1 MSFISYAQN
10 FEDVVLNRAL
20 QDVEAGFYIDV
31 GANDPIED
39 SVTKAFYDKGWSG
52 VNIEPE
58 YEFFQKLKDARPNDI
73 NLNLAVSYSQKSIQL
88 FVSKIRGWSTTIS
101 STFQDTSRDSFF
113 GESITVE
120 AKSLDEICS
129 QNGVKEIHFLKIDV
143 EGAEKDVLQSFSFS
157 IKPWIVVVEATL
169 PNSNIDASS
178 SWEYIL
184 TSNNYTFVYFDGINK
199 FYLSDEKQE
208 LKKHFAYPPNVLDD
222 FIIYPFYE
230 SMQQN
235 DILEKEVNQLK
246 DQAEELTN
254 KLADVTDA
262 LFKSKEKLLF
272 MQADLNMVLHSR
284 SWKITRPLR
293 NITQALKALLGK
305 KSNLAKQTDDSA
317 LSQEAKD
324 IYKNLTK

>member
-31 GANDPIED
+31 GANDPVED
-39 SVTKAFYDKGWSG
+39 SVTKAFYDKGFVG
-52 VNIEPE
+52 INIEPE

-73 NLNLAVSYSQKSIQL
+73 NLNLAVSSTQKSIQ
-88 FVSKIRGWSTTIS
+88 FYVSKIRGWSTTDKNI
-101 STFQDTSRDSFF
+101 TQDTNRDYLLL
-113 GESITVE
+113 ETRTVE
-120 AKSLDEICS
+120 AKSLDEICA

-143 EGAEKDVLQSFSFS
+143 EGAEKDVLQSFSFT

-169 PNSNIDASS
+169 PNSNIDASL

-184 TSNNYTFVYFDGINK
+184 TSNKYTFVYFDGINK

-208 LKKHFAYPPNVLDD
+208 LKSYFAYPPNVLDD

-254 KLADVTDA
+254 KLSHTTDE
-262 LFKSKEKLLF
+262 LSKSKEQLLF

-284 SWKITRPLR
+284 SWKITKPLR
-293 NITQALKALLGK
+293 QITQAIKALLGK
-305 KSNLAKQTDDSA
+305 KSHLAKQTDDSA

>member
-10 FEDVVLNRAL
+10 FEDIILNRAL
-20 QDVEAGFYIDV
+20 QDVQNGFYVDV
-31 GANDPIED
+31 GANDPVED
-39 SVTKAFYDKGWSG
+39 SVTKAFYDKGWRG

-58 YEFFQKLKDARPNDI
+58 YEFFKKLKDARPNDI

-113 GESITVE
+113 GESITVK
-120 AKSLDEICS
+120 AKTLDEICELY
-129 QNGVKEIHFLKIDV
+129 NIKEIHFLKIDV

-169 PNSNIDASS
+169 PNSNIDSSS
-178 SWEYIL
+178 SWDYIL
-184 TSNNYTFVYFDGINK
+184 SENNYDFVYFDGINK
-199 FYLSDEKQE
+199 FYLSHEKQE

-230 SMQQN
+230 SMQENEMLHKKVHSQ
-235 DILEKEVNQLK
+235 LQELSQTNQQLSRIS
-246 DQAEELTN
+246 QELSQ
-254 KLADVTDA
+254 
-262 LFKSKEKLLF
+262 KSQELSHYKAQF
-272 MQADLNMVLHSR
+272 NMVANSR
-284 SWKITRPLR
+284 SWKITKPLR
-293 NITQALKALLGK
+293 DITQAIKALLGK
-305 KSNLAKQTDDSA
+305 KSHLAKQADDSV

-324 IYKNLTK
+324 IFKKLNS

>member
-20 QDVEAGFYIDV
+20 QDVEVGFYIDV
-31 GANDPIED
+31 GANDPIQD
-39 SVTKAFYDKGWSG
+39 SVTKAFYDKNWHGI
-52 VNIEPE
+52 NIEPE
-58 YEFFQKLKDARPNDI
+58 EEFFHKLQLDRPNDI
-73 NLNLAVSYSQKSIQL
+73 NLNLAVSSTQKSIQ
-88 FVSKIRGWSTTIS
+88 FYVSKIRGWSTTDKNI
-101 STFQDTSRDSFF
+101 TQDTNRDYLLL
-113 GESITVE
+113 ETRTVE
-120 AKSLDEICS
+120 AKSLDEICA
-129 QNGVKEIHFLKIDV
+129 QNSVKEIHFLKIDV

-157 IKPWIVVVEATL
+157 IKPWIVVIEATL
-169 PNSNIDASS
+169 PNSNIDTSS

-199 FYLSDEKQE
+199 FYLWDEKQE

-230 SMQQN
+230 TMQQN

-246 DQAEELTN
+246 DQVEELRDI
-254 KLADVTDA
+254 LADATDT
-262 LFKSKEKLLF
+262 LFKTKEQL
-272 MQADLNMVLHSR
+272 QAELNMVLHSR
-284 SWKITRPLR
+284 SWKITKPLR
-293 NITQALKALLGK
+293 QITQALKALLGQK
-305 KSNLAKQTDDSA
+305 PHLAKQTDDST

>member
-31 GANDPIED
+31 GANDPVED
-39 SVTKAFYDKGWSG
+39 SVTKAFYDKGFVG
-52 VNIEPE
+52 INIEPE

-120 AKSLDEICS
+120 AKSLDEICA
-129 QNGVKEIHFLKIDV
+129 QNSVKEIHFLKIDV
-143 EGAEKDVLQSFSFS
+143 EGAEKDVLQSFSFT

-184 TSNNYTFVYFDGINK
+184 TNNNYTFVYFDGINK

-208 LKKHFAYPPNVLDD
+208 LKPYFAYPPNVLDD

-230 SMQQN
+230 SMQENEMLHKKVHSQ
-235 DILEKEVNQLK
+235 LQELSQTNQ
-246 DQAEELTN
+246 ELSHY
-254 KLADVTDA
+254 KAQ
-262 LFKSKEKLLF
+262 F
-272 MQADLNMVLHSR
+272 NMVVNSR
-284 SWKITRPLR
+284 SWKITKPLR
-293 NITQALKALLGK
+293 QITQAIKALLGK
-305 KSNLAKQTDDSA
+305 KSHLAKQTDDSA

-324 IYKNLTK
+324 IYNNLIK

>member
-31 GANDPIED
+31 GANDPVED
-39 SVTKAFYDKGWSG
+39 SVTKAFYDKGFVG
-52 VNIEPE
+52 INIEPE
-58 YEFFQKLKDARPNDI
+58 YEFFQKLKDARPNDT
-73 NLNLAVSYSQKSIQL
+73 NLNLAVSSTQKSIQ
-88 FVSKIRGWSTTIS
+88 FYVSKIRGWSTTDKNI
-101 STFQDTSRDSFF
+101 TQDTNRDYLLL
-113 GESITVE
+113 ETRTVE

-143 EGAEKDVLQSFSFS
+143 EGAEKDVLQSFSFT

-208 LKKHFAYPPNVLDD
+208 LKPYFAYPPNVLDD

-254 KLADVTDA
+254 KLADATDE
-262 LFKSKEKLLF
+262 LFKSKEQMLF

-284 SWKITRPLR
+284 SWKITKPLR

-305 KSNLAKQTDDSA
+305 KSHLAKQTDDSA